1 VCPTYFFFKK
11 KTNEI
16 NVFMGRESSYA
27 LLYRRSHL
35 ERFASDPL
43 LGAGVRELLGV
54 ARHMQPFLGRAL
66 LGHHGTGSS
75 DTGTGTGTGS
85 GTGSGTGTGGGT
97 GGGKALS
104 SGGILGADGGTAPS
118 RGVIG
123 AALDLIGGARDGA
136 PGPGSALT
144 PEQVHLAIA
153 TGLRTWTPP
162 AGESP
167 APAFACVV
175 VLQLGMAWHGL
186 SMWCSMAYVFRG
198 FLRC

>member
-1 VCPTYFFFKK
+1 MPHVFSGCRCFSHVRPFFFFFFFFFL
-11 KTNEI
+11 TNEI

-27 LLYRRSHL
+27 LLYRRSQL

-75 DTGTGTGTGS
+75 DTGTGTGS
-85 GTGSGTGTGGGT
+85 GTGSG
-97 GGGKALS
+97 GGKARS

-123 AALDLIGGARDGA
+123 ATLDLIGGARDGA

-175 VLQLGMAWHGL
+175 IHG
-186 SMWCSMAYVFRG
+186 
-198 FLRC
+198 